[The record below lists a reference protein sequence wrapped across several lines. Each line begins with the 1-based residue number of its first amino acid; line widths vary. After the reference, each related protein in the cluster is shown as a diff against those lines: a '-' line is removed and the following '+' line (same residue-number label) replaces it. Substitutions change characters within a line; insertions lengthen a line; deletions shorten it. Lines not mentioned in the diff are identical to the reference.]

1 LYEIKIG
8 KHGVRRGSMGAKAS
22 LDFEI
27 FSKKSGILSFELE
40 KQISPLLTPLEKFW
54 KNHLVAPPG
63 KKSFRRP

>member
-1 LYEIKIG
+1 
-8 KHGVRRGSMGAKAS
+8 MGAKAS